1 MKAALRRKGYATAP
15 SEAEDDDSE
24 EDQDEDNDLAEEA
37 EDVETS
43 RTNKA
48 RAAGYMN
55 DNSSGG
61 SRGKKAPV
69 MREDGASEDW
79 ADAS

>member
-1 MKAALRRKGYATAP
+1 M
-15 SEAEDDDSE
+15 
-24 EDQDEDNDLAEEA
+24 AEEA